1 MLMHRRLKNLFYEV
15 RDPVLGWGDIGG
27 YADVKE
33 TLKEMVCL
41 PLKKPEMINHHG
53 LGLPAGVMMWGPLG
67 TGITMLAE
75 ACAKEAG
82 VSFVYV
88 SGQEM
93 LGKGEELIEAFDTAI
108 HEAPCVMFISDCEW
122 LAPRAGCDYDWSP
135 GNRRAIPPTF
145 ADKELTKLFIE
156 QVDRIN
162 QHPQVRLVGSC
173 YRIDTV
179 DQALIKEKKRFNRK
193 VFVHPPNAE
202 DRLGMLNIYM
212 DQMPNLAEGIDRKA
226 LAEAAEGYVGWDIE
240 SLCKR
245 ATVNAIK
252 SDETIVTDAHF
263 QKALKEVRQF
273 LTPDM
278 VQKYWEIRN
287 TDCPHH
293 YEF

>member
-1 MLMHRRLKNLFYEV
+1 MHKKLSRIFYDLREPQLSW
-15 RDPVLGWGDIGG
+15 DDIGG

-33 TLKEMVCL
+33 TLREMVCL
-41 PLKKPEMINHHG
+41 PLKKREEILRHN
-53 LGLPAGVMMWGPLG
+53 LGIPAGVMLWGPLG

-75 ACAKEAG
+75 ACAKDAG
-82 VSFVYV
+82 VTFVYI

-93 LGKGEELIEAFDTAI
+93 LGKGVEMVEAFDAAI
-108 HEAPCVMFISDCEW
+108 DEAPCVLFISDCEW
-122 LAPRAGCDYDWSP
+122 LAPRAGCDYEWSP
-135 GNRRAIPPTF
+135 GNLRAVPPTF
-145 ADKELTKLFIE
+145 ADKDLTRLFIE

-162 QHPQVRLVGSC
+162 QVEGVMLLGSC

-193 VFVHPPNAE
+193 VFVHPPTAI
-202 DRLGMLNIYM
+202 DRRGMLDIYL
-212 DQMPNLAEGIDRKA
+212 DKMPNLSADIDREE
-226 LAEAAEGYVGWDIE
+226 LASGSEGYVGWDIE

-245 ATVNAIK
+245 ATINAIK
-252 SDETIVTDAHF
+252 TDSDLVTMEHF
-263 QKALKEVRQF
+263 RRSLKEVRQF

-278 VQKYWEIRN
+278 TAKYYEIRE

>member
-1 MLMHRRLKNLFYEV
+1 MHRKLQNLFYEV
-15 RDPVLGWGDIGG
+15 RDPELGWDDIGG
-27 YADVKE
+27 YTDVKE

-41 PLKKPEMINHHG
+41 PIKKPELILQHD
-53 LGLPAGVMMWGPLG
+53 LGLPAGVMLWGPLG

-93 LGKGEELIEAFDTAI
+93 LGKHDELKEAFDTAI

-162 QHPQVRLVGSC
+162 GVEGVALLGSC

-193 VFVHPPNAE
+193 VFVHPPTAV

-212 DQMPNLAEGIDRKA
+212 DKMPNLAPGIDRKTI
-226 LAEAAEGYVGWDIE
+226 AEQAEGYVGWDIE

-245 ATVNAIK
+245 ATINAIK
-252 SDETIVTDAHF
+252 QDATEVTGEHF
-263 QKALKEVRQF
+263 ARALVEVRQF

-278 VQKYWEIRN
+278 TQKYWEIRN

>member
-1 MLMHRRLKNLFYEV
+1 MHKKLSRIFYDL
-15 RDPVLGWGDIGG
+15 RDPQLGWDDIGG

-33 TLKEMVCL
+33 TLREMVCL
-41 PLKKPEMINHHG
+41 PLKKREEILRHN
-53 LGLPAGVMMWGPLG
+53 LGIPAGVMLWGPLG

-75 ACAKEAG
+75 ACAKDAG
-82 VSFVYV
+82 VTFVYI

-93 LGKGEELIEAFDTAI
+93 LGKGAEMIEAFDAAI
-108 HEAPCVMFISDCEW
+108 QEAPCVLFISDCEW
-122 LAPRAGCDYDWSP
+122 LAPRAGCNYEWSP
-135 GNRRAIPPTF
+135 GNLRAVPPTF
-145 ADKELTKLFIE
+145 ADKDLTRLFIE

-162 QHPQVRLVGSC
+162 QVEGVMLLGSC

-193 VFVHPPNAE
+193 VFVHPPTAL
-202 DRLGMLNIYM
+202 DRRGMLDIYLN
-212 DQMPNLAEGIDRKA
+212 QMPNLAADIDRDW
-226 LAEAAEGYVGWDIE
+226 LAEASEGYVGWDIE

-245 ATVNAIK
+245 ATINAIK
-252 SDETIVTDAHF
+252 TDAPLVTMEHF
-263 QKALKEVRQF
+263 RRALKEVRQF

-278 VQKYWEIRN
+278 TAKYYEIRE

>member
-1 MLMHRRLKNLFYEV
+1 MHKKLEHIFYEV
-15 RDPVLGWGDIGG
+15 RDPILGWDDIGG

-33 TLKEMVCL
+33 TLNEMVCL

-53 LGLPAGVMMWGPLG
+53 LGLPTGVMMWGPLG

-82 VSFVYV
+82 VTFVYI

-93 LGKGEELIEAFDTAI
+93 LGKGPELVEAFDIAV
-108 HEAPCVMFISDCEW
+108 HEAPCVLFISDCEW
-122 LAPRAGCDYDWSP
+122 LCPRAGCDYEWSP
-135 GNRRAIPPTF
+135 GNLRAVPPTF
-145 ADKELTKLFIE
+145 ADKELSKLFIE

-162 QHPQVRLVGSC
+162 KVPGVALIGSC

-179 DQALIKEKKRFNRK
+179 DQALIKEKKRYNRK
-193 VFVHPPNAE
+193 VFVHPPKAE
-202 DRLGMLNIYM
+202 DRRGMLDIYM
-212 DQMPNLAEGIDRKA
+212 DQMPNLEAGIDRDV
-226 LAEAAEGYVGWDIE
+226 LAEKAEGYVGWDIE

-252 SDETIVTDAHF
+252 EDADIVTQQHF
-263 QKALKEVRQF
+263 EKALKEVRQF

-278 VQKYWEIRN
+278 TAKYFEIRE

>member
-1 MLMHRRLKNLFYEV
+1 MHRKLMNLFYEV
-15 RDPVLGWGDIGG
+15 RDPNLSWDDIGG

-41 PLKKPEMINHHG
+41 PLKKPEMIRKHN
-53 LGLPAGVMMWGPLG
+53 LGIPAGVMLWGPLG

-75 ACAKEAG
+75 ACAMDAG

-93 LGKGEELIEAFDTAI
+93 LGKHEELKEAFDIAI
-108 HEAPCVMFISDCEW
+108 HEAPCVLFISDCEW
-122 LAPRAGCDYDWSP
+122 LAPRAGCDYEWSP
-135 GNRRAIPPTF
+135 GNLRAIPPTF
-145 ADKELTKLFIE
+145 ADKELTKLFVE
-156 QVDRIN
+156 QIDRIN
-162 QHPQVRLVGSC
+162 QVEGVMLLGSC

-179 DQALIKEKKRFNRK
+179 DQAVIKEKKRFNRK
-193 VFVHPPNAE
+193 VFVHPPTAV
-202 DRLGMLNIYM
+202 DRRGMLDIYM
-212 DQMPNLAEGIDRKA
+212 DQMPNLAEGIDRDE
-226 LAEAAEGYVGWDIE
+226 LARLSEGYVGWDIE

-252 SDETIVTDAHF
+252 NDSDIVTAEHF
-263 QKALKEVRQF
+263 MKAFKEVRQF

-278 VQKYWEIRN
+278 VEKYHVIRD

>member
-1 MLMHRRLKNLFYEV
+1 MHRKLQNIFYEV
-15 RDPVLGWGDIGG
+15 RDPVLGWDDIGG

-41 PLKKPEMINHHG
+41 PLKKPELILQHN

-82 VSFVYV
+82 VSFVYI

-93 LGKGEELIEAFDTAI
+93 LGKGPELVEAFDCAI
-108 HEAPCVMFISDCEW
+108 HEAPCVLFISDCEW
-122 LAPRAGCDYDWSP
+122 LAPRAGCDYEWGS
-135 GNRRAIPPTF
+135 GNFRAIPPTF
-145 ADKELTKLFIE
+145 ADKDLTRLFIE

-162 QHPQVRLVGSC
+162 QVKGVMLVGSC

-193 VFVHPPNAE
+193 VFVHPPHAE

-212 DQMPNLAEGIDRKA
+212 DQMPNLAPDIDRRE
-226 LAEAAEGYVGWDIE
+226 LAAQTEGYVGWDIE

-252 SDETIVTDAHF
+252 EDAAVVTMEHF
-263 QKALKEVRQF
+263 RKALREVRRF

-278 VQKYWEIRN
+278 TAKYQQIREM
-287 TDCPHH
+287 DCPHH

>member
-1 MLMHRRLKNLFYEV
+1 MHRKLANIFYEV
-15 RDPVLGWGDIGG
+15 RDPLLSWDDIGG
-27 YADVKE
+27 YAEVKE

-41 PLKKPEMINHHG
+41 PLKKPEMMQRHN
-53 LGLPAGVMMWGPLG
+53 LGIPAGVMMWGPLG

-82 VSFVYV
+82 VSFVYI

-93 LGKGEELIEAFDTAI
+93 LGKGPELIEAFDCAI
-108 HEAPCVMFISDCEW
+108 HEAPCVLFISDCEW
-122 LAPRAGCDYDWSP
+122 LCPRAGCDYDWSP

-145 ADKELTKLFIE
+145 ADKELSRLFIE

-162 QHPQVRLVGSC
+162 QVPGVALLGSC

-179 DQALIKEKKRFNRK
+179 DQALIKEKKRYNRK
-193 VFVHPPNAE
+193 VFVHPPRAV
-202 DRLGMLNIYM
+202 DRRGMLDIYM
-212 DQMPNLAEGIDRKA
+212 DKMPNLATDIDRDQ
-226 LAEAAEGYVGWDIE
+226 LARQSEGYVGWDIE

-252 SDETIVTDAHF
+252 EDAPQVTMAHF
-263 QKALKEVRQF
+263 LRALKEVRCF

-278 VQKYWEIRN
+278 TAKYLEIRE

>member
-1 MLMHRRLKNLFYEV
+1 MHRKLTNIFYEV
-15 RDPVLGWGDIGG
+15 RDPILGWDDIGG

-41 PLKKPEMINHHG
+41 PLKKPEMLKLHN
-53 LGLPAGVMMWGPLG
+53 LGIPAGVMMWGPLG

-82 VSFVYV
+82 VSFVYI

-93 LGKGEELIEAFDTAI
+93 LGKGPELVEAFDCAV
-108 HEAPCVMFISDCEW
+108 HEAPCVLFVSDCEW
-122 LAPRAGCDYDWSP
+122 LCPRAGCNYEWSP
-135 GNRRAIPPTF
+135 GNLRAIPPTF
-145 ADKELTKLFIE
+145 ADKELNRLFIE
-156 QVDRIN
+156 QIDRIN
-162 QHPQVRLVGSC
+162 QVPNVMLLGSC

-193 VFVHPPNAE
+193 VFVHPPTAE
-202 DRLGMLNIYM
+202 DRLGMLDIYM
-212 DQMPNLAEGIDRKA
+212 DKMPNLAPGIDRRA
-226 LAEAAEGYVGWDIE
+226 LAEQAEGYVGWDIE

-252 SDETIVTDAHF
+252 EDAEIVTQAHF
-263 QKALKEVRQF
+263 AKALREVRQF

-278 VQKYWEIRN
+278 TAKYYEIREQ
-287 TDCPHH
+287 DCPHH

>member
-1 MLMHRRLKNLFYEV
+1 MHRKLRNLFYEV
-15 RDPVLGWGDIGG
+15 REPVLSWDDIGG

-41 PLKKPEMINHHG
+41 PLKKPELIRQHN
-53 LGLPAGVMMWGPLG
+53 LGIPAGVMLWGPLG

-82 VSFVYV
+82 VSFVYI

-93 LGKGEELIEAFDTAI
+93 LGKGEELVEAFDCAI
-108 HEAPCVMFISDCEW
+108 HEAPCVLFISDCEW
-122 LAPRAGCDYDWSP
+122 LAPRAGCDYEWSP
-135 GNRRAIPPTF
+135 GNLRAVPPTF
-145 ADKELTKLFIE
+145 ADKELNRLFVE
-156 QVDRIN
+156 QIDRIN
-162 QHPQVRLVGSC
+162 GYENIMLLGSC

-179 DQALIKEKKRFNRK
+179 DQAVIKEKKRFNRK
-193 VFVHPPNAE
+193 VFVHPPNAV
-202 DRLGMLNIYM
+202 DRLGMLDIYM
-212 DQMPNLAEGIDRKA
+212 DQMPNLAPGIDRRQ
-226 LAEAAEGYVGWDIE
+226 LAENSEGYVGWDIE

-252 SDETIVTDAHF
+252 EDSEVVTMEHF
-263 QKALKEVRQF
+263 LRALKEVRQF

-278 VQKYWEIRN
+278 TAKYHEIRD

>member
-1 MLMHRRLKNLFYEV
+1 MHRKLQNIFYEV
-15 RDPVLGWGDIGG
+15 RDPALTWDAIGG

-41 PLKKPEMINHHG
+41 PLQKPEMLKQHN
-53 LGLPAGVMMWGPLG
+53 LGIPAGVMMWGPLG

-75 ACAKEAG
+75 ACAAEAG
-82 VSFVYV
+82 VPFVYI

-93 LGKGEELIEAFDTAI
+93 LGKGAELVEAFDCAI
-108 HEAPCVMFISDCEW
+108 HEAPCILFISDCEW
-122 LAPRAGCDYDWSP
+122 LAPRAGCNYEWSP
-135 GNRRAIPPTF
+135 GNLRAVPPTF
-145 ADKELTKLFIE
+145 ADKALTRLFIE

-162 QHPQVRLVGSC
+162 QVEGVMLVGSC

-179 DQALIKEKKRFNRK
+179 DQALIKEKKRYNRK
-193 VFVHPPNAE
+193 VFVHPPSAE

-212 DQMPNLAEGIDRKA
+212 DKMPNLAAGIDRKQ
-226 LAEAAEGYVGWDIE
+226 LAEKAEGYVGWDIE

-252 SDETIVTDAHF
+252 SDSAVVTAAHF
-263 QKALKEVRQF
+263 DRALREVRQF

-278 VQKYWEIRN
+278 TAKYYAIRE

>member
-1 MLMHRRLKNLFYEV
+1 MHRKLANIFYEV
-15 RDPVLGWGDIGG
+15 RDPVLGWDDIGG

-41 PLKKPEMINHHG
+41 PLKKPEMLKMHN
-53 LGLPAGVMMWGPLG
+53 LGIPAGVMLWGPLG

-82 VSFVYV
+82 VSFVYI

-93 LGKGEELIEAFDTAI
+93 LGKGPELVEAFDCAV
-108 HEAPCVMFISDCEW
+108 HEAPCVLFISDCEW
-122 LAPRAGCDYDWSP
+122 LCPRAGCDYEWSR
-135 GNRRAIPPTF
+135 GNRRAVPPTF
-145 ADKELTKLFIE
+145 ADKELSRLFIE

-162 QHPQVRLVGSC
+162 QVPGVALLGSC

-179 DQALIKEKKRFNRK
+179 DQALIKEKKRYNRK
-193 VFVHPPNAE
+193 VFVHPPRAV
-202 DRLGMLNIYM
+202 DRRGMLDIYM
-212 DQMPNLAEGIDRKA
+212 DKMPNLAPGIDRDQ
-226 LAEAAEGYVGWDIE
+226 LAELSEGYVGWDIE

-252 SDETIVTDAHF
+252 QDAPQVTTEHF
-263 QKALKEVRQF
+263 LRALKEVRCF

-278 VQKYWEIRN
+278 TAKYHEIRD

>member
-1 MLMHRRLKNLFYEV
+1 MHKKLSRIFYDV
-15 RDPVLGWGDIGG
+15 RDPVLGWDDVGG

-33 TLKEMVCL
+33 TLREMVCL
-41 PLKKPEMINHHG
+41 PLRKREEILRHN
-53 LGLPAGVMMWGPLG
+53 LGVPAGVMLWGPLG

-75 ACAKEAG
+75 ACAKDAG
-82 VSFVYV
+82 VTFVYV

-93 LGKGEELIEAFDTAI
+93 LGKGPELAEAFDTAI
-108 HEAPCVMFISDCEW
+108 HEAPCVLFVSDCEW
-122 LAPRAGCDYDWSP
+122 LAPRAGCNYEWSP
-135 GNRRAIPPTF
+135 GNLRAVPPTF
-145 ADKELTKLFIE
+145 ADKDLTRLFIE

-162 QHPQVRLVGSC
+162 QVPGVALLGSC

-193 VFVHPPNAE
+193 VFVHPPTAV
-202 DRLGMLNIYM
+202 DRRGMLDIYM
-212 DQMPNLAEGIDRKA
+212 DKMPNLAPGIDRDQ
-226 LAEAAEGYVGWDIE
+226 LAVLTEGYVGWDIE

-245 ATVNAIK
+245 AVVNAIK
-252 SDETIVTDAHF
+252 ADAPLVTMEHF
-263 QKALKEVRQF
+263 GRSLKEVRQF

-278 VQKYWEIRN
+278 TAKYYEIRE

>member
-1 MLMHRRLKNLFYEV
+1 MHKKLEHIFYEV
-15 RDPVLGWGDIGG
+15 RDPILGWDDIGG

-41 PLKKPEMINHHG
+41 PLTKPEQIKQHG
-53 LGLPAGVMMWGPLG
+53 LGIPAGVMMWGPLG

-82 VSFVYV
+82 ATFVYI

-93 LGKGEELIEAFDTAI
+93 LGKGEELIEAFDIAV
-108 HEAPCVMFISDCEW
+108 HEAPCILFISDCEW
-122 LAPRAGCDYDWSP
+122 LAPRAGCDYEWSP
-135 GNRRAIPPTF
+135 GNLRAVPPTF

-162 QHPQVRLVGSC
+162 KVENVMLLGSC

-179 DQALIKEKKRFNRK
+179 DQALIKEKKRYNRK
-193 VFVHPPNAE
+193 VFVHPPKAV
-202 DRLGMLNIYM
+202 DRRGMLDIYM
-212 DQMPNLAEGIDRKA
+212 DQMPNLEEGIDRDL
-226 LAEAAEGYVGWDIE
+226 LAENAEGYVGWDIE

-252 SDETIVTDAHF
+252 ADADIVTQAHF
-263 QKALKEVRQF
+263 EKALKEVRQF

-278 VQKYWEIRN
+278 TAKYFEIRE

>member
-1 MLMHRRLKNLFYEV
+1 MHRKLKNIFYEV
-15 RDPVLGWGDIGG
+15 RDPVLCWDDIGG

-41 PLKKPEMINHHG
+41 PLRKPEMIAHHG
-53 LGLPAGVMMWGPLG
+53 LGLPAGVMLWGPLG

-75 ACAKEAG
+75 ACAREAG
-82 VSFVYV
+82 VSFVYI

-93 LGKGEELIEAFDTAI
+93 LGKGPELVEAFDCAV
-108 HEAPCVMFISDCEW
+108 HEAPCVLFISDCEW
-122 LAPRAGCDYDWSP
+122 LAPRAGCSYEWGP
-135 GNRRAIPPTF
+135 GNFRAVPPTF
-145 ADKELTKLFIE
+145 ADRELTRLFIE

-162 QHPQVRLVGSC
+162 QVPGVALMGSC

-193 VFVHPPNAE
+193 VFVHPPTAE
-202 DRLGMLNIYM
+202 DRLGMLDIYM
-212 DQMPNLAEGIDRKA
+212 NRMPNLAPGIDRGE
-226 LAEAAEGYVGWDIE
+226 LAEQSEGYVGWDIE

-252 SDETIVTDAHF
+252 EDSEMVTAEHF
-263 QKALKEVRQF
+263 RRALKEVRRF

-278 VQKYWEIRN
+278 TEKYWEVRN

>member
-1 MLMHRRLKNLFYEV
+1 MHRKLQNLFYEV
-15 RDPVLGWGDIGG
+15 RDPDLCWDDIGG

-41 PLKKPEMINHHG
+41 PIKKPELILQHD
-53 LGLPAGVMMWGPLG
+53 LGLPAGVMLWGPLG

-82 VSFVYV
+82 VGFVYV

-93 LGKGEELIEAFDTAI
+93 LGKHDELKEAFDTAI

-145 ADKELTKLFIE
+145 ADKDLTRLFIE

-162 QHPQVRLVGSC
+162 GVEGVALLGSC

-193 VFVHPPNAE
+193 VFVHPPTAE
-202 DRLGMLNIYM
+202 DRLGMLDIYM
-212 DQMPNLAEGIDRKA
+212 DKMPNLAPGIDRKVI
-226 LAEAAEGYVGWDIE
+226 AEQAEGYVGWDIE

-245 ATVNAIK
+245 ATINAIK
-252 SDETIVTDAHF
+252 QDATEVTDEHF
-263 QKALKEVRQF
+263 ARALKEVRQF

-278 VQKYWEIRN
+278 TRKYWEIRN

>member
-1 MLMHRRLKNLFYEV
+1 MHRKLSRIFYEV
-15 RDPVLGWGDIGG
+15 REPALGWDDIGG
-27 YADVKE
+27 YAQVKE

-41 PLKKPEMINHHG
+41 PLKKPQMLQHHQ
-53 LGLPAGVMMWGPLG
+53 LGIPAGVMLWGPLG

-82 VSFVYV
+82 VTFVYI

-93 LGKGEELIEAFDTAI
+93 LGKGEELVEAFDCAI
-108 HEAPCVMFISDCEW
+108 HEAPCVLFISDCEW
-122 LAPRAGCDYDWSP
+122 LAPRAGCSYEWGP
-135 GNRRAIPPTF
+135 GNYRAVPPTF
-145 ADKELTKLFIE
+145 ADKELNRLFIE
-156 QVDRIN
+156 QIDRIN
-162 QHPQVRLVGSC
+162 AVPQVALLGSC

-193 VFVHPPNAE
+193 VFVPPPTAI
-202 DRLGMLNIYM
+202 DRRGMLDIYM
-212 DQMPNLAEGIDRKA
+212 DRMPNLAAGIDRDE
-226 LAEAAEGYVGWDIE
+226 LARLAEGYVGWDIE

-252 SDETIVTDAHF
+252 EDAETVTAEHF
-263 QKALKEVRQF
+263 LRALREVRQF

-278 VQKYWEIRN
+278 VSTYQEIRDW
-287 TDCPHH
+287 DCPHH

>member
-1 MLMHRRLKNLFYEV
+1 MHKKLTNIFYEA
-15 RDPVLGWGDIGG
+15 RDPVLCWDEIGG

-33 TLKEMVCL
+33 TLREMVCL
-41 PLKKPEMINHHG
+41 PLKKPELILSHN

-75 ACAKEAG
+75 ACASEAG
-82 VSFVYV
+82 VSFVYI

-93 LGKGEELIEAFDTAI
+93 LGKHEELTEAFDTAV
-108 HEAPCVMFISDCEW
+108 HEAPCILFISDCEW

-145 ADKELTKLFIE
+145 ADRELTRLFIE
-156 QVDRIN
+156 QVDRIGG
-162 QHPQVRLVGSC
+162 VEGVSLLGSC

-193 VFVHPPNAE
+193 VFVHPPTAE
-202 DRLGMLNIYM
+202 DRLGMLDIYL
-212 DQMPNLAEGIDRKA
+212 DRMPNLAADVDRRE
-226 LAEAAEGYVGWDIE
+226 LAEKSDGYVGWDIE
-240 SLCKR
+240 SLTKR

-252 SDETIVTDAHF
+252 VDSPVVTMDHF
-263 QKALKEVRQF
+263 RKALKEVRHF

-278 VQKYWEIRN
+278 TAKYHEIRD

>member
-1 MLMHRRLKNLFYEV
+1 MHRKLKNIFYEV
-15 RDPVLGWGDIGG
+15 RDPLLSWDDIGG

-41 PLKKPEMINHHG
+41 PLKKPELIRQHD
-53 LGLPAGVMMWGPLG
+53 LGIPAGVMLWGPLG

-82 VSFVYV
+82 VSFVYI

-93 LGKGEELIEAFDTAI
+93 LGKGPELIEAFDCAV
-108 HEAPCVMFISDCEW
+108 HEAPCVLFISDCEW
-122 LAPRAGCDYDWSP
+122 LAPRAGCDYEWGP
-135 GNRRAIPPTF
+135 GNYRAVPPTF
-145 ADKELTKLFIE
+145 ADRELTRLFIE

-162 QHPQVRLVGSC
+162 QVEGVMLLGSC

-179 DQALIKEKKRFNRK
+179 DQAVIKEKKRFNRK
-193 VFVHPPNAE
+193 VFVHPPTAV
-202 DRLGMLNIYM
+202 DRRGMLEIYM
-212 DQMPNLAEGIDRKA
+212 DRMPNLAPDIDRDR
-226 LAEAAEGYVGWDIE
+226 LAEQSEGYVGWDIE

-252 SDETIVTDAHF
+252 EDASTINARHF
-263 QKALKEVRQF
+263 EKALGEVRRF

-278 VQKYWEIRN
+278 TEKYWRIRD

>member
-1 MLMHRRLKNLFYEV
+1 MHRKLKNIFYEV
-15 RDPVLGWGDIGG
+15 RDPVLGWDDIGG

-33 TLKEMVCL
+33 TLREMVCL
-41 PLKKPEMINHHG
+41 PLKKPDLIREHN
-53 LGLPAGVMMWGPLG
+53 LGIPAGVMLWGPLG

-75 ACAKEAG
+75 ACAKDAG
-82 VSFVYV
+82 VSFVYI

-93 LGKGEELIEAFDTAI
+93 LGKGEELVEAFDCAI
-108 HEAPCVMFISDCEW
+108 HEAPCVLFISDCEW
-122 LAPRAGCDYDWSP
+122 LCPRAGCDYEWSP
-135 GNRRAIPPTF
+135 GNLRAVPPTF
-145 ADKELTKLFIE
+145 ADKDLTRLFIE

-162 QHPQVRLVGSC
+162 KVEGVMLLGSC

-179 DQALIKEKKRFNRK
+179 DQALIKEKKRYNRK
-193 VFVHPPNAE
+193 VFVHPPEAV
-202 DRLGMLNIYM
+202 DRRGMLDIYM
-212 DQMPNLAEGIDRKA
+212 DRMPNLAPEIDRDE
-226 LAEAAEGYVGWDIE
+226 LAEKSVGYVGWDIE

-252 SDETIVTDAHF
+252 EDSTVVTMEHF
-263 QKALKEVRQF
+263 RRALKEVRQF

-278 VQKYWEIRN
+278 TAKYYEIRE

>member
-1 MLMHRRLKNLFYEV
+1 MHRKLMNLFYEA
-15 RDPVLGWGDIGG
+15 RDPQLGWDDIGG
-27 YADVKE
+27 YAEVKE

-41 PLKKPEMINHHG
+41 PLKKPELILQHN

-75 ACAKEAG
+75 ACAREAG
-82 VSFVYV
+82 VSFVYI

-93 LGKGEELIEAFDTAI
+93 LGKHAELTEAFDTAI
-108 HEAPCVMFISDCEW
+108 HEAPCVLFISDCEW
-122 LAPRAGCDYDWSP
+122 LCPRAGCDYEWSP
-135 GNRRAIPPTF
+135 GNLRAVPPTF
-145 ADKELTKLFIE
+145 ADKELSTLFIE

-162 QHPQVRLVGSC
+162 QVEKVALLGSC

-193 VFVHPPNAE
+193 VFVHPPNAV
-202 DRLGMLNIYM
+202 DRRGMLDIYM
-212 DQMPNLAEGIDRKA
+212 DQMPNLAADVDRNA
-226 LAEAAEGYVGWDIE
+226 LAQQSEGFVGWDIE

-252 SDETIVTDAHF
+252 RDETVVTMAHF
-263 QKALKEVRQF
+263 EKALKEVRPF

-278 VQKYWEIRN
+278 TKKYWDIRN

>member
-1 MLMHRRLKNLFYEV
+1 MHKKLEHIFYEV
-15 RDPVLGWGDIGG
+15 REPNLGWDDIGG

-41 PLKKPEMINHHG
+41 PLKKPEMITHHG

-82 VSFVYV
+82 VTFVYI

-93 LGKGEELIEAFDTAI
+93 LGKGEELIEAFDIAV
-108 HEAPCVMFISDCEW
+108 HEAPCVLFISDCEW
-122 LAPRAGCDYDWSP
+122 LAPRAGCDYEWSP
-135 GNRRAIPPTF
+135 GNLRAVPPTF
-145 ADKELTKLFIE
+145 ADKALTRLFIE
-156 QVDRIN
+156 QIDRIN
-162 QHPQVRLVGSC
+162 QVPGVALIGSC
-173 YRIDTV
+173 YRIDSV
-179 DQALIKEKKRFNRK
+179 DQALIKEKKRYNRK

-212 DQMPNLAEGIDRKA
+212 DQMPNLEPGIDRA
-226 LAEAAEGYVGWDIE
+226 MLAEAAVGYVGWDIE
-240 SLCKR
+240 SLTKR

-252 SDETIVTDAHF
+252 EDSDVVTQTHF
-263 QKALKEVRQF
+263 EKALKEVRQF

-278 VQKYWEIRN
+278 TAKYFEIRE

>member
-1 MLMHRRLKNLFYEV
+1 MHRKLANIFYEV
-15 RDPVLGWGDIGG
+15 RDPLLSWDDIGG
-27 YADVKE
+27 YAEVKE

-41 PLKKPEMINHHG
+41 PLKKPEMMQRHN
-53 LGLPAGVMMWGPLG
+53 LGIPAGVMMWGPLG

-82 VSFVYV
+82 VSFVYI

-93 LGKGEELIEAFDTAI
+93 LGKGPELIEAFDCAI
-108 HEAPCVMFISDCEW
+108 HEAPCVLFISDCEW
-122 LAPRAGCDYDWSP
+122 LCPRAGCDYDWSP

-145 ADKELTKLFIE
+145 ADKELSRLFIE

-162 QHPQVRLVGSC
+162 QVPGVALLGSC

-179 DQALIKEKKRFNRK
+179 DQALIKEKKRYNRK
-193 VFVHPPNAE
+193 VFVHPPRAV
-202 DRLGMLNIYM
+202 DRRGMLDIYM
-212 DQMPNLAEGIDRKA
+212 DKMPNLAADIDRDQ
-226 LAEAAEGYVGWDIE
+226 LAQQSEGYVGWDIE

-252 SDETIVTDAHF
+252 EDAPQVTMAHF
-263 QKALKEVRQF
+263 LRALKEVRCF

-278 VQKYWEIRN
+278 TAKYLEIRE

>member
-1 MLMHRRLKNLFYEV
+1 MHRKLTRIFYEV
-15 RDPVLGWGDIGG
+15 REPVLGWDDIGG

-41 PLKKPEMINHHG
+41 PLRKREQILQHN
-53 LGLPAGVMMWGPLG
+53 LGIPAGVMLWGPLG

-75 ACAKEAG
+75 ACAREAG
-82 VSFVYV
+82 VTFVYI

-93 LGKGEELIEAFDTAI
+93 LGKGPELVEAFDSAV
-108 HEAPCVMFISDCEW
+108 HEAPCVLFVSDCEW
-122 LAPRAGCDYDWSP
+122 LAPRAGCDYEWSP
-135 GNRRAIPPTF
+135 GNRRAVPPTF
-145 ADKELTKLFIE
+145 ADPALTRLFIE

-162 QHPQVRLVGSC
+162 QVPGVALLGSC

-179 DQALIKEKKRFNRK
+179 DQALIKEKKRYNRK
-193 VFVHPPNAE
+193 VFVHPPTAV
-202 DRLGMLNIYM
+202 DRRGMLDIYLNR
-212 DQMPNLAEGIDRKA
+212 MPNLAPDIDRQT
-226 LAEAAEGYVGWDIE
+226 LAERSEGYVGWDIE

-245 ATVNAIK
+245 ATINAIK
-252 SDETIVTDAHF
+252 ADAPLVTMAHF
-263 QKALKEVRQF
+263 ERALQEVRQF

-278 VQKYWEIRN
+278 TAKYLEIRA

>member
-1 MLMHRRLKNLFYEV
+1 MHRKLMNIFYEV
-15 RDPVLGWGDIGG
+15 RDPVLGWDDIGG

-41 PLKKPEMINHHG
+41 PLQKPEMLRQHN
-53 LGLPAGVMMWGPLG
+53 LGIPAGVMLWGPLG

-82 VSFVYV
+82 VSFVYI

-93 LGKGEELIEAFDTAI
+93 LGKGPELVEAFDCAV
-108 HEAPCVMFISDCEW
+108 HEAPCVLFISDCEW
-122 LAPRAGCDYDWSP
+122 LAPRAGCNYEWSP
-135 GNRRAIPPTF
+135 GNLRAVPPTF
-145 ADKELTKLFIE
+145 ADKELTRLFIE

-162 QHPQVRLVGSC
+162 QVENVMLLGSC

-179 DQALIKEKKRFNRK
+179 DQALIKEKKRYNRK
-193 VFVHPPNAE
+193 VFVHPPRVE

-212 DQMPNLAEGIDRKA
+212 DRMPNLAPDIDRLR
-226 LAEAAEGYVGWDIE
+226 LAELSEGYVGWDIE

-245 ATVNAIK
+245 ATINAIK
-252 SDETIVTDAHF
+252 DDSPVVTAGHF
-263 QKALKEVRQF
+263 ERALREVRCF

-278 VQKYWEIRN
+278 TAKYYEIRE

>member
-1 MLMHRRLKNLFYEV
+1 MHRKLRNIFYEV
-15 RDPVLGWGDIGG
+15 RDPSLSWDDIGG

-41 PLKKPEMINHHG
+41 PLKKRAQILQHN
-53 LGLPAGVMMWGPLG
+53 LGIPAGVMLWGPLG

-75 ACAKEAG
+75 ACAREAG
-82 VSFVYV
+82 VSFVYI

-93 LGKGEELIEAFDTAI
+93 LGKGPELVEAFDCAV
-108 HEAPCVMFISDCEW
+108 HEAPCVLFISDCEW
-122 LAPRAGCDYDWSP
+122 LAPRAGCNYEWSP
-135 GNRRAIPPTF
+135 GNLRAVPPTF
-145 ADKELTKLFIE
+145 ADRELTRLFIE

-162 QHPQVRLVGSC
+162 QVEGVALLGSC

-179 DQALIKEKKRFNRK
+179 DQALIKEKKRYNRK
-193 VFVHPPNAE
+193 VFVHPPTAE
-202 DRLGMLNIYM
+202 DRRGMLDIYM
-212 DQMPNLAEGIDRKA
+212 NRMPNLAADIDRRQ
-226 LAEAAEGYVGWDIE
+226 LAEESEGYVGWDIE

-245 ATVNAIK
+245 ATINAIK
-252 SDETIVTDAHF
+252 ADSPLVTMAHF
-263 QKALKEVRQF
+263 QRALREVRCF

-278 VQKYWEIRN
+278 TAKYYEIRE

>member
-1 MLMHRRLKNLFYEV
+1 MHRKLANIFYEV
-15 RDPVLGWGDIGG
+15 RDPVLSWDDIGG
-27 YADVKE
+27 YAEVKE

-41 PLKKPEMINHHG
+41 PLKKPEMMQRHN
-53 LGLPAGVMMWGPLG
+53 LGIPAGVMMWGPLG

-82 VSFVYV
+82 VSFVYI

-93 LGKGEELIEAFDTAI
+93 LGKGPELIEAFDCAI
-108 HEAPCVMFISDCEW
+108 HEAPCVLFISDCEW
-122 LAPRAGCDYDWSP
+122 LCPRAGCDYDWSP

-145 ADKELTKLFIE
+145 ADKELSRLFIE

-162 QHPQVRLVGSC
+162 QVPGVALLGSC

-179 DQALIKEKKRFNRK
+179 DQALIKEKKRYNRK
-193 VFVHPPNAE
+193 VFVHPPRAV
-202 DRLGMLNIYM
+202 DRRGMLDIYM
-212 DQMPNLAEGIDRKA
+212 DKMPNLAADIDRDQ
-226 LAEAAEGYVGWDIE
+226 LAQQSEGYVGWDIE

-252 SDETIVTDAHF
+252 EDAPQVTMAHF
-263 QKALKEVRQF
+263 LRALKEVRCF

-278 VQKYWEIRN
+278 TAKYLEIRE